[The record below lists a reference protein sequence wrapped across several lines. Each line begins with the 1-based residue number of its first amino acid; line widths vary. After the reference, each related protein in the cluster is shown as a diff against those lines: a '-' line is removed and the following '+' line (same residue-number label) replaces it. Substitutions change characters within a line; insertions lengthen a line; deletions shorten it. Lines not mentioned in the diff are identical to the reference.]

1 MAKGI
6 HTEETFEALIEAH
19 LLEHGG
25 YEAASPEAY
34 DRDMALLSETVLAF
48 IQDTQPTL
56 RAGGDSLARPTC
68 LRSHA

>member
-25 YEAASPEAY
+25 LE
-34 DRDMALLSETVLAF
+34 DD
-48 IQDTQPTL
+48 
-56 RAGGDSLARPTC
+56 RAGPCGHEDQK
-68 LRSHA
+68 RSHPPRSPPRTAA

>member
-25 YEAASPEAY
+25 YEAASPEVY
-34 DRDMALLSETVLAF
+34 DRDMALMPETVLAF
-48 IQDTQPTL
+48 IQDTRERLCRTICEVFL
-56 RAGGDSLARPTC
+56 
-68 LRSHA
+68 